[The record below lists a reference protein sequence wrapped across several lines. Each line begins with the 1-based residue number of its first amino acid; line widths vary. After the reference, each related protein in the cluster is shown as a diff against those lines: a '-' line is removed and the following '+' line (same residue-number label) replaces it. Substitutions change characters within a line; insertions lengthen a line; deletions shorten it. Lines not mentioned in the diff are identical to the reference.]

1 LPVLDV
7 NPDHNNQIKCYH
19 TSIKQKTAQNKLAI
33 CSRLQQAA
41 KGTSDTTLQKVI
53 SSTLNDENGIPS
65 TNYQIS
71 T

>member
-1 LPVLDV
+1 MLP
-7 NPDHNNQIKCYH
+7 HKHQ
-19 TSIKQKTAQNKLAI
+19 TETAQNKFAI
-33 CSRLQQAA
+33 CSRLHQAA
-41 KGTSDTTLQKVI
+41 KGTSDTTLPKVI